1 MELVSEG
8 NVELLEVIKRFD
20 EERGF
25 KFITYAIWWIRQ
37 AILKTLT
44 GDSTTSCRSLLVQ
57 LYWPAVP
64 R

>member
-1 MELVSEG
+1 MASVVTPPPVAGPSR
-8 NVELLEVIKRFD
+8 KRFD

-37 AILKTLT
+37 AILQTLT
-44 GDSTTSCRSLLVQ
+44 GDSTTSCRSLLVP